1 MYKKHAPVT
10 KYHTLMYL
18 DTSSLATMS
27 SEVLYAVLALIL
39 AAELQLTSCQEGV
52 TSQHGNRSLP
62 VAYHATVLEG
72 GGQVCPPEEQL
83 EMARAEIAQ
92 DVLNTIHSSVFC
104 PGQVQENSA
113 ASCLE
118 VSQCDPQLPSEYY
131 WITSSN
137 GTAVQVYCD
146 MTRECSCSSAS
157 VGGWSRVAYL
167 NMNDP
172 THQCPPAW
180 REITEPVRTCGRT
193 NETVSRTGGG
203 NSLGGCSAV
212 SFSTYN
218 ISFSHLCSRITGY
231 QLGSP
236 DAFYA
241 YSRSFFTRIE
251 DPYVDGVVVTRG
263 TEKEH
268 VWTFAASLTES
279 GSLETVCPCTNN
291 QSTQSIPSFV
301 GQDYFCETGITGGFS
316 IGVFYPDGDP
326 LWDGEDCGSGSTCC
340 ELHDPPYFCKSLP
353 EPTTDDIE
361 VRICGDQG
369 LADEDTPI
377 ELIEIFVQ

>member
-1 MYKKHAPVT
+1 MRSGILCTV
-10 KYHTLMYL
+10 
-18 DTSSLATMS
+18 
-27 SEVLYAVLALIL
+27 VALIL

-52 TSQHGNRSLP
+52 TSQLDNSSLP
-62 VAYHATVLEG
+62 VSYSATVLEG

-83 EMARAEIAQ
+83 EMARAEIAE
-92 DVLNTIHSSVFC
+92 DVLNIVRNDILDVHC
-104 PGQVQENSA
+104 PGQVQENPAS
-113 ASCLE
+113 SCLE
-118 VSQCDPQLPSEYY
+118 VSKCDPQLPSEHY

-167 NMNDP
+167 NMTDP

-193 NETVSRTGGG
+193 VTSRGC
-203 NSLGGCSAV
+203 NSV

-218 ISFSHLCSRITGY
+218 ISFSHICGRIIGY
-231 QLGSP
+231 QVGHT
-236 DAFYA
+236 DAFYS
-241 YSRSFFTRIE
+241 YSQSWHTTIE
-251 DPYVDGVVVTRG
+251 DPYVDGVVITRG

-268 VWTFAASLTES
+268 VWTFAASLQEIGGHVPS
-279 GSLETVCPCTNN
+279 VCPCTNN
-291 QSTQSIPSFV
+291 QSMQSIPPFV
-301 GQDYFCETGITGGFS
+301 GQDYFCETGITDGYS
-316 IGVFYPDGDP
+316 TGVFYPDGDP
-326 LWDGEDCGSGSTCC
+326 LWDGEGCGSGSTCC
-340 ELHDPPYFCKSLP
+340 ELNGPPYFCGSLI

-361 VRICGDQG
+361 VRICGNEQIS
-369 LADEDTPI
+369 DEDTPI

>member
-1 MYKKHAPVT
+1 M
-10 KYHTLMYL
+10 
-18 DTSSLATMS
+18 
-27 SEVLYAVLALIL
+27 
-39 AAELQLTSCQEGV
+39 
-52 TSQHGNRSLP
+52 TSQHGNSSLP
-62 VAYHATVLEG
+62 VTYPATILEG

-83 EMARAEIAQ
+83 EMARAEIAEDIQ
-92 DVLNTIHSSVFC
+92 NTIRNIYC
-104 PGQVQENSA
+104 PGQVQENPAS
-113 ASCLE
+113 SCLE
-118 VSQCDPQLPSEYY
+118 VSQCSPQLPSEYY
-131 WITSSN
+131 WIISSN

-167 NMNDP
+167 NMTDP

-193 NETVSRTGGG
+193 NETVPLPNDPTL
-203 NSLGGCSAV
+203 LGGCSSV

-218 ISFSHLCSRITGY
+218 ISFSYICGRIIGY
-231 QLGSP
+231 QFAST
-236 DAFYA
+236 DAFHA
-241 YSRSFFTRIE
+241 YTISRYTRLE

-279 GSLETVCPCTNN
+279 GFLPFVCPCTNS

-301 GQDYFCETGITGGFS
+301 GQDYFCETGVTGSWSLGT
-316 IGVFYPDGDP
+316 FYLDDP

-340 ELHDPPYFCKSLP
+340 ELHDPPYFCKSLT

-361 VRICGDQG
+361 VRIC
-369 LADEDTPI
+369 ADESPFNDDTPI

>member
-27 SEVLYAVLALIL
+27 SKVLYAVLALIL

-104 PGQVQENSA
+104 PGQVQENPAS
-113 ASCLE
+113 SCLE

-167 NMNDP
+167 NMTDP

-180 REITEPVRTCGRT
+180 REIAEPVRTCGRT
-193 NETVSRTGGG
+193 NETVQSG
-203 NSLGGCSAV
+203 GGCSSV
-212 SFSTYN
+212 SFSTLN
-218 ISFSHLCSRITGY
+218 ISFSHICGRIIGY
-231 QLGSP
+231 QSGSP
-236 DAFYA
+236 SAFEP
-241 YSRSFFTRIE
+241 YSASRFTRIE
-251 DPYVDGVVVTRG
+251 DPYVEGVVITRG

-268 VWTFAASLTES
+268 VWTFAASLQES
-279 GSLETVCPCTNN
+279 GIVAHACPCTND

-301 GQDYFCETGITGGFS
+301 GQDYFCETGITSGWT
-316 IGVFYPDGDP
+316 VNLFYPNGDP

-340 ELHDPPYFCKSLP
+340 ELHDPPYFCKRLT
-353 EPTTDDIE
+353 ETTTDDIE
-361 VRICGDQG
+361 VRICADQQFS
-369 LADEDTPI
+369 DEDTPI
-377 ELIEIFVQ
+377 ELIKIFVQ

>member
-1 MYKKHAPVT
+1 MSQSQRNHALI
-10 KYHTLMYL
+10 YF
-18 DTSSLATMS
+18 DASSLATMS
-27 SEVLYAVLALIL
+27 SKVLYTVLVLIL
-39 AAELQLTSCQEGV
+39 TAELQLTSCQEGV

-62 VAYHATVLEG
+62 VTYPATVLEG

-83 EMARAEIAQ
+83 EMARAKIAE
-92 DVLNTIHSSVFC
+92 DVLNTIRSSVHC
-104 PGQVQENSA
+104 PGQVSENPAS
-113 ASCLE
+113 SCLE
-118 VSQCDPQLPSEYY
+118 VSQCINPQLPSEYY

-167 NMNDP
+167 NMTDP

-193 NETVSRTGGG
+193 NETVPQPVFG
-203 NSLGGCSAV
+203 NTLGGCSSAF
-212 SFSTYN
+212 FSTYN
-218 ISFSHLCSRITGY
+218 VSFSYICGRIIGY
-231 QLGSP
+231 QVGGAE
-236 DAFYA
+236 AFFA
-241 YSRSFFTRIE
+241 YSDSRSPHSRIE
-251 DPYVDGVVVTRG
+251 DPYVDGVVIARG

-268 VWTFAASLTES
+268 VWTFATSPSEQNYR
-279 GSLETVCPCTNN
+279 GYVCPCTNS

-301 GQDYFCETGITGGFS
+301 GQDYFCETGSTTDTPS
-316 IGVFYPDGDP
+316 SGVFYSDDP

-340 ELHDPPYFCKSLP
+340 ELHGPPYFCKSLT

-361 VRICGDQG
+361 VRICGDSRISYG
-369 LADEDTPI
+369 DNPI